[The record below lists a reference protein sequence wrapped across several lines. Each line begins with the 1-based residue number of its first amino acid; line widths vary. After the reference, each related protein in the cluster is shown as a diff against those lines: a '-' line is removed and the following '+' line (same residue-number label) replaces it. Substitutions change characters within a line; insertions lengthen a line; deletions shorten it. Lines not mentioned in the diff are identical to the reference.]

1 LDSRDS
7 ARNFVEIKR
16 AASACDLRSR
26 HCKIMRSPQE
36 GSIKNPLAR
45 TSGFPT
51 QHSRDLRGSRLTKPR
66 PGRLRFRDKLS
77 APTALPSRYHGYPQ
91 AQNEKGPRELGRS
104 PPRIGNEIAI
114 TKDRLRAVFCLC
126 LGRSPSRRHRT
137 MPRLLR
143 TVVDEISPVLLEG
156 LAWNRMCQLAP
167 SVRLAYRK
175 LLLS

>member
-1 LDSRDS
+1 MDSRVS
-7 ARNFVEIKR
+7 ARNFVEINAPHR
-16 AASACDLRSR
+16 RVTCE
-26 HCKIMRSPQE
+26 SPFQDYA
-36 GSIKNPLAR
+36 P
-45 TSGFPT
+45 TSGRINKKPT
-51 QHSRDLRGSRLTKPR
+51 GADQRVSYSTLSRLAGIAINQALTGPVKISRLAQRSHRPTKPLSPKLRMKKARGSWAAVRR
-66 PGRLRFRDKLS
+66 G
-77 APTALPSRYHGYPQ
+77 
-91 AQNEKGPRELGRS
+91 
-104 PPRIGNEIAI
+104 IGNEIAI